1 MRSAVTALPSVT
13 PFGRKERKKMKKDVF
28 AADTHV
34 HSEYSHDSES
44 KISAIYAAALEK
56 SLDVVC
62 ITDHCD
68 LYPTHQAQQVLERR
82 RQAFAGIAKAAEDCT
97 QVEILNGVEL
107 GGGFIMPEL
116 AQQVIDDLPYDMIIG
131 SVHGIMFRGERCST
145 SKFDFGSVDE
155 ETMLE
160 YLDGYMDAAIYMAE
174 NLDVDVMAHLTYI
187 FRYINGK
194 YGKNL
199 DWRIQEDKIRQVLHA
214 LIQREIALEIN
225 TSCVGGAYDEWLPNK
240 EVIDMYIQMGG
251 RLFTLGSDA
260 HKPEKIGT
268 GFTDVKAFLRQKG
281 IDSLVYYKQR
291 KPQFYGI

>member
-1 MRSAVTALPSVT
+1 MVED
-13 PFGRKERKKMKKDVF
+13 RKSFMV
-28 AADTHV
+28 DTHI
-34 HSEYSHDSES
+34 HSDYSHDSDCPVS
-44 KISAIYAAALEK
+44 NIYATALK
-56 SLDVVC
+56 KNMDVVC

-68 LYPTHQAQQVLERR
+68 LYPAHQTQEILDYRKQVVE
-82 RQAFAGIAKAAEDCT
+82 GIAKTIENYSGL
-97 QVEILNGVEL
+97 EILIGVEL
-107 GGGFIMPEL
+107 GGGFIRPEL
-116 AQQVIDDLPYDMIIG
+116 AQQVIDSQPYDMVIG
-131 SVHGIMFRGERCST
+131 SVHGIMFRGERRST

-155 ETMLE
+155 KTMLE
-160 YLDGYMDAAIYMAE
+160 YLDGYMDAAIYIAE
-174 NLDVDVMAHLTYI
+174 KLDVDVMAHLTYI

-260 HKPEKIGT
+260 HKAEKIGI
-268 GFTDVKAFLRQKG
+268 GFAEVKAYLRQKG
-281 IDSLVYYKQR
+281 IDTLVYYKQR
-291 KPQFYGI
+291 KPQFYKI